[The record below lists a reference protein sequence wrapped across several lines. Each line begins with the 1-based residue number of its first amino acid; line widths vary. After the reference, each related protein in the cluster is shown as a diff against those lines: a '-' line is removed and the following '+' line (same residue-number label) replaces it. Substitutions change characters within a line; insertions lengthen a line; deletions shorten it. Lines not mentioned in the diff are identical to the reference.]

1 MKTRALVRGH
11 HPSVRGH
18 HPSVR
23 GLQPFVRRQRTNVR
37 GQQTNVRRQ
46 QTNVRDNRRM
56 SVAPRLLSVA
66 PRLLS
71 AAPRPLSAGDRPL
84 DVVPIHFHTEVPMAK
99 RFPRSESDINTLAAR
114 VIDGLTNAAEDF
126 PAPPVSCEELRGKL
140 DAFQAADTA
149 TVAAQTSFRNQH
161 AEKDEALEELK
172 DALKAD
178 LRYAEVAVRD
188 APQKL
193 NALGWRPPRDGTP
206 LQPPGETR
214 DITIV
219 SEGDTWA
226 ILRWKPPAD
235 GGAHTALIH
244 SAATVARTGVLTP
257 RDQVGT
263 CSAPTRAAPSIDP
276 KTEYPIFRR
285 RLAHTMVTRA
295 TTYHADHT
303 Y

>member
-1 MKTRALVRGH
+1 
-11 HPSVRGH
+11 
-18 HPSVR
+18 
-23 GLQPFVRRQRTNVR
+23 
-37 GQQTNVRRQ
+37 
-46 QTNVRDNRRM
+46 
-56 SVAPRLLSVA
+56 
-66 PRLLS
+66 
-71 AAPRPLSAGDRPL
+71 
-84 DVVPIHFHTEVPMAK
+84 MAK
-99 RFPRSESDINTLAAR
+99 RFPRSESDITTLAAR

-126 PAPPVSCEELRGKL
+126 PAPPVSSEELRGKL

-149 TVAAQTSFRNQH
+149 TVAAETAFRNQH

-235 GGAHTALIH
+235 GGSPGFYRIQRRQEGAPWEDAGTSTETEQLMSRQPRGLELYYRVIAVNKAGDGQP
-244 SAATVARTGVLTP
+244 SATVTLVL
-257 RDQVGT
+257 
-263 CSAPTRAAPSIDP
+263 
-276 KTEYPIFRR
+276 
-285 RLAHTMVTRA
+285 
-295 TTYHADHT
+295 
-303 Y
+303 